1 MADAVPFAP
10 VLEAVRGLGWPARRR
25 ARAAIP
31 GPHVAATQ
39 RASAELSE
47 YRPYRQGDDPGRIDW
62 KLVARTDRVYVRL
75 SPDRS
80 LLPTVIVLDASASMA
95 FPAVS
100 LDKWRLATQLALGL
114 AAVAR
119 AGGDPVG
126 LLVVR
131 EQGSAWV
138 APRTRRSVLDEMI
151 RAMEL
156 PPTGNVDLAPA
167 LAPLL
172 RRASRIAL
180 VSDFLGDAE
189 PLLGLV
195 RQFVARGGE
204 AFALHVVHQQEISPD
219 RRTLLCADPERDALR
234 RPLSSGTRL
243 GYVHAFSQWRAD
255 LAGQWRG
262 AGIHFVESVPDQ
274 ASLRQ
279 LVRRAVDVPA
289 AR

>member
-80 LLPTVIVLDASASMA
+80 LLPTLVVLDASASMA
-95 FPAVS
+95 YPAES

-114 AAVAR
+114 AAIAR

-131 EQGSAWV
+131 EQGSVWV

-151 RAMEL
+151 RAMVP
-156 PPTGNVDLAPA
+156 PPTGAADLTPA

-172 RRASRIAL
+172 RRASRIAI
-180 VSDFLGDAE
+180 VSDLLGDAE

-195 RQFVARGGE
+195 RQFVARGGD
-204 AFALHVVHQQEISPD
+204 AFALHVVHRLEIDPD
-219 RRTLLCADPERDALR
+219 RRTLLCADPEQEALR
-234 RPLSSGTRL
+234 RPLSTATRQ
-243 GYVHAFSQWRAD
+243 GYVHAFAKWRAD
-255 LAGQWRG
+255 LASQWRG
-262 AGIHFVESVPDQ
+262 AGVHFVESVPDQ
-274 ASLRQ
+274 TSLRQ
-279 LVRRAVDVPA
+279 LVRTAVDVPA